1 MNRYLNTKTK
11 ETIIDILAEDLYNIT
26 GKKLGYTNIPDW
38 KEIPKETKQ
47 IYLDRINELYG

>member
-1 MNRYLNTKTK
+1 MNNKLDPITR

-26 GKKLGYTNIPDW
+26 GKGLSYTNIPDW

-47 IYLDRINELYG
+47 IYLDRIKELYG

>member
-26 GKKLGYTNIPDW
+26 GKELGYTNIPD
-38 KEIPKETKQ
+38 
-47 IYLDRINELYG
+47 RIKELYG

>member
-1 MNRYLNTKTK
+1 MNKLEAITK

-47 IYLDRINELYG
+47 IYLDRIKELYG

>member
-26 GKKLGYTNIPDW
+26 GKELGYTNIPDW
-38 KEIPKETKQ
+38 KEIPEETKQ
-47 IYLDRINELYG
+47 IYLDRIKELYG